1 MQVNA
6 VIQARMGSTRLP
18 GKVLRELN
26 GTPVLGWV
34 IRALRSATHL
44 DAIVVATSS
53 SSLDDPVEAYV
64 RSLGIACV
72 RGSEHDVLG
81 RFLAALGEAPADA
94 VVRITADCPL
104 IDPALVDQVIAA
116 WRTDPRWDY
125 VSTTLLRT
133 LPRGLDVELIRAETL
148 RELDMLATGPHRE
161 HVTSLVYTEP
171 RRRRLLGLTVAP
183 PADDLR
189 VTLDTEDD
197 WALLSEIGSAFGDR
211 IIDWRSLVDHLR
223 ARPDLVAINADV
235 IQRAVV
241 S

>member
-18 GKVLRELN
+18 GKVLRELT

-34 IRALRSATHL
+34 IRALRSATQV

-53 SSLDDPVEAYV
+53 SPPDNPVEAYA
-64 RSLGIACV
+64 RSLDIACV

-81 RFLAALGEAPADA
+81 RFLTALDEAPADA

-104 IDPALVDQVIAA
+104 VDPALVDQVIAA

-148 RELDMLATGPHRE
+148 RELDTLAAGPHRE

-171 RRRRLLGLTVAP
+171 RHRRLLGLTVAP

-197 WALLSEIGSAFGDR
+197 WALLCEIGSAFGDG
-211 IIDWRSLVDHLR
+211 IIDWRSLVDYLR
-223 ARPDLVAINADV
+223 GRPDLVAINAGV
-235 IQRAVV
+235 IQRPVL